1 MTLDTAL
8 LIGINKWA
16 IVAADNNDVTADA
29 AGPGLLARYPLFFF
43 FLLCFVLTWGYFW
56 LIWAPLG
63 LPHSLIALGG
73 FGPAVSAFL
82 MLAATSGKPGVL
94 RLLRSIVHWRVG
106 VRWYLMALVG
116 LPILNFLAFLVIPG
130 TLADFAGP
138 NWRFPQVYLT
148 EMGLSLTIGIAP
160 MWEEIGWRGF
170 GQPYLQRL
178 YGPVVGTLI
187 LGALWGVWHLPFFF
201 GPLAQT
207 GPDATFISA
216 SIALVEFTIGLTGLS
231 VLMAWVLNNCGG
243 STLMA
248 ILLHAAFD
256 SSGLAMIALFPS
268 TPPHYLPVHYQTM
281 GIAIVFSVAA
291 LVLIVMTRGDLG
303 YKRYQREVE
312 LPVTSGITS

>member
-1 MTLDTAL
+1 L
-8 LIGINKWA
+8 LVGINKWA
-16 IVAADNNDVTADA
+16 IVAVDNSDMTADA
-29 AGPGLLARYPLFFF
+29 TRSGLLARYPVFFF
-43 FLLCFVLTWGYFW
+43 FLLSFVLTWGYFW

-63 LPHSLIALGG
+63 LPQSLIALGG

-82 MLAATSGKPGVL
+82 MLAATSGKQGVL

-106 VRWYLMALVG
+106 GRWYLMALVG
-116 LPILNFLAFLVIPG
+116 LPILNFLAFLVVPG

-148 EMGLSLTIGIAP
+148 ELGLSVTIGVAP

-170 GQPYLQRL
+170 GQPYLQRQH
-178 YGPVVGTLI
+178 GPVVGTLI

-207 GPDATFISA
+207 GPDATFVSA
-216 SIALVEFTIGLTGLS
+216 SIALVEFSIGLTGLS
-231 VLMAWVLNNCGG
+231 VVMAWVLNNCGG

-268 TPPHYLPVHYQTM
+268 TSPYYLPVHYQTL
-281 GIAIVFSVAA
+281 GIAIVYSVAA
-291 LVLIVMTRGDLG
+291 LVVIVATRGDLS

>member
-1 MTLDTAL
+1 M
-8 LIGINKWA
+8 G
-16 IVAADNNDVTADA
+16 IVAADNNDMTADA
-29 AGPGLLARYPLFFF
+29 ARSGLLARYPLFFF

-148 EMGLSLTIGIAP
+148 EMGLSVTIGIAP

-170 GQPYLQRL
+170 GQPYLQRQH
-178 YGPVVGTLI
+178 GPVVGTLI

-207 GPDATFISA
+207 GPDATFIRA
-216 SIALVEFTIGLTGLS
+216 SIALVEFSIGLTGLS
-231 VLMAWVLNNCGG
+231 VVMAWVLNNCGG

-268 TPPHYLPVHYQTM
+268 TPPHYLPVHYQTL

-291 LVLIVMTRGDLG
+291 LVLIVVTRGDLS